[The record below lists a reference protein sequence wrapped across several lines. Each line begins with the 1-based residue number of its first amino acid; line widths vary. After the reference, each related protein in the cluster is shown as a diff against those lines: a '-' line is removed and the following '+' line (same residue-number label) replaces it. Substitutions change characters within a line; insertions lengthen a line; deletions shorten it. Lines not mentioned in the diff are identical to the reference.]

1 MQNALW
7 RKQAHRFLHHILI
20 NNPTRCRQ
28 PESHTDNSRRRRPG
42 LLAPSLSPAY
52 DMVHIAMND
61 IESLLTRWQSAGVLD
76 AETAARIRAYEA
88 QGTVQPT
95 VQPAGHLV
103 AAPSTSAAGLKW
115 LVVTG
120 LILGAILLACGVV
133 LFVSAHWDQ
142 LGPGQRFLLVMAVVA
157 VFHIAGGLTRSS
169 FEGFSTALHAVG
181 TISTGAA
188 IALVGQ
194 IFNIQE
200 HWPAAVLLWAVAAFA
215 GWALLRDQAQQTL
228 ALLLFPAWIFSELG
242 YRMEGHIGDSVY
254 MGRLFFVW
262 AILYLT
268 FFANSQRKVVRGVLF
283 AASAIAA
290 VTGIVF
296 MLDAWASW
304 SDLTFLPFGTRVWA
318 WIAIAAIPLIIAAFH
333 GHKGLV
339 PIVVAIGFAEALPWC
354 YRRWIVSYNYVGA
367 GSGTYTRTSPN
378 LLAHA
383 LVAAFAVFLCWW
395 GVRLLSRA
403 LVNLGIVSFAAA
415 VLWFYFSDIYGE
427 LDRALGLIGLGVL
440 FLAGGWALEKMRRR
454 ILKRMGVP
462 AQLAAA
468 EKGGAQ

>member
-1 MQNALW
+1 
-7 RKQAHRFLHHILI
+7 
-20 NNPTRCRQ
+20 
-28 PESHTDNSRRRRPG
+28 
-42 LLAPSLSPAY
+42 
-52 DMVHIAMND
+52 MND
-61 IESLLTRWQSAGVLD
+61 IESQLTRWQSAGVLD
-76 AETAARIRAYEA
+76 ADTAARIRAYEMERPA
-88 QGTVQPT
+88 QPT
-95 VQPAGHLV
+95 VDS
-103 AAPSTSAAGLKW
+103 AAPSAAATSASPAGLKW

-142 LGPGQRFLLVMAVVA
+142 LGPGKRYLLVIAMVA
-157 VFHIAGGLTRSS
+157 VFHVAGGLTRSS

-200 HWPAAVLLWAVAAFA
+200 HWPAAVLLWALAAFA

-228 ALLLFPAWIFSELG
+228 ALLLLPAWIFCELG
-242 YRMEGHIGDSVY
+242 FRMQGHIGDSIY
-254 MGRLFFVW
+254 MGRLSFVW

-268 FFANSQRKVVRGVLF
+268 FFAHSRRRVVRGILF
-283 AASAIAA
+283 IVSAIGA
-290 VTGIVF
+290 VDGILYMIF
-296 MLDAWASW
+296 GW
-304 SDLTFLPFGTRVWA
+304 SSYNSGQAFIPFGTSVWA
-318 WIAIAAIPLIIAAFH
+318 WIAIAAVPFIIAAFH

-339 PIVVAIGFAEALPWC
+339 PIAAAVAFVIALPWC
-354 YRRWIVSYNYVGA
+354 YSNITESYSY
-367 GSGTYTRTSPN
+367 GSGPKMTYTRAEPN

-403 LVNLGIVSFAAA
+403 LVNLGIVGFAAA
-415 VLWFYFSDIYGE
+415 VLWFYFSNIYNDHE
-427 LDRALGLIGLGVL
+427 RALGLIGLGVL

-454 ILKRMGVP
+454 ILARMAHSP
-462 AQLAAA
+462 QPAAA
-468 EKGGAQ
+468 TENGGAQ